1 MAFQIELII
10 KETEATRMPR
20 HRQETPTEVELEI
33 LQVLWEREPATV
45 REVVD
50 VLNKTRPRAYTSILG
65 MLNVMF
71 EKGLV
76 VRELEGRA
84 HLYRTSTSREKTLGG
99 VVKDLL
105 GRAFAGSTTS
115 LITQV
120 LEQSKPSLDELAEIR
135 RAISAWQK
143 KEKNDD

>member
-1 MAFQIELII
+1 MS
-10 KETEATRMPR
+10 R
-20 HRQETPTEVELEI
+20 HRLGTPTEVELEI
-33 LQVLWEREPATV
+33 LHVLWENGQATV

-50 VLNKTRPRAYTSILG
+50 VLNESRPRAYTSILS

-76 VRELEGRA
+76 KRKLDGRA
-84 HLYRTSTSREKTLGG
+84 HIYQAKLSREKTLGG

-105 GRAFAGSTTS
+105 GRAFNGSSTS

-120 LEQSKPSLDELAEIR
+120 LEQSKPSQAELDEIR
-135 RAISAWQK
+135 RTIEAWQ
-143 KEKNDD
+143 EQERSND